1 MQHLAT
7 PPRPYNHMTPR
18 QAASACALAR
28 AYGHYWAGCPGV
40 DGLCS
45 VAEIEALSRATE
57 ETGEPGALMGIR
69 APSLDASGRVVHE
82 TMSGRLIWTVDRDG
96 NVLVDVRRPF
106 GTVIR
111 AEIYRSVGAGMVVS
125 VLEHDEP
132 NVRYRHVDALT
143 DVAFALGV
151 STQERQRVWAKF
163 PGAAAEEIPC
173 NEAAL
178 RELGIVAP
186 RPPITLSAIVAGR
199 W

>member
-1 MQHLAT
+1 
-7 PPRPYNHMTPR
+7 MTPR
-18 QAASACALAR
+18 QATTACALAR

-40 DGLCS
+40 EGLRS
-45 VAEIEALSRATE
+45 VTEIEALSLATE

-69 APSLDASGRVVHE
+69 APSLDAQGRVVHE
-82 TMSGRLIWTVDRDG
+82 TMSRRLLWTVDRDG
-96 NVLVDVRRPF
+96 NVLVDVRRPHPI

-111 AEIYRSVGAGMVVS
+111 AEIYRSVGAGVVVS
-125 VLEHDEP
+125 ILEHDEP

-151 STQERQRVWAKF
+151 STQERQRVWSKF

-173 NEAAL
+173 NEATL
-178 RELGIVAP
+178 RDIGIVAP